1 MKKTS
6 LITAVLAGLCS
17 TAFAQV
23 PVTTGLKL
31 HLDAGSGYNA
41 NGAAAATWNDLSGAN
56 NHLTSGN
63 AGTAEPV
70 WNANSAGA
78 GYPGVKFDGTSDYM
92 TRLANQTS
100 GWNSTAAT
108 LFVVR
113 IANTASNTI
122 NETNFSGARTT
133 LSIGENNSF
142 NNEFLLM
149 GNWGEHT
156 TSSGQWVRKD
166 HQCYPSLPNNLP
178 AVTAVALN
186 TGLAGSDL
194 NYYVNGIISNK
205 VADTSGTP
213 APYTAA
219 ARSIIIGGRYDS
231 PLSLQSMTW
240 FDGYILEIVA
250 YNRLLTPTEIDDV
263 NTYLKCKYKINY
275 AACNVIPTCTPPIG
289 GCDDLCYWRVVGNNI
304 NDGKNIFGTLTDD
317 DVRIQ
322 TNSTDRGILKGGST
336 TFGGFFGW
344 NTMNPTARLHVNC
357 AGGNYESG
365 VSDIRFQGL
374 EQGTGNM
381 LAIDGNGY
389 VYNSGVPVSG
399 GPGLSWNVVGNS
411 ITGGNNFLGTNSA
424 HNVVLRTNNINRGIL
439 TSGTSGLFGDDG
451 RLGWQT
457 LNPTAHFHVNCR
469 NGNPEGSGAS
479 DVRFEQLER
488 GTGSV
493 LAIDDAGYVYN
504 TGIPAGGGAAGTGW
518 NVTGNNITGGNN
530 FLGTNSPD
538 DVVLRTSGIDKG
550 ILTSGMAGIPND
562 DGRLGWHTLNPT
574 AHLHINCAGG
584 NEDGSG
590 MSDVRF
596 EELETGDGMVLVIDD
611 EGYVHNS
618 RRPLSDIGGKAEA
631 ELAKLRI
638 EVSELKA
645 QVELL
650 TNAKKAPGQGSISD
664 GSRLYQNVPNP
675 FGRETVIEYY
685 IHKMEKNAYIMVYD
699 LNGREMARYP
709 IAASG
714 KGKVTVAGDNLVSGM
729 YLYSLVV
736 DGQEID
742 SKRMALIK

>member
-1 MKKTS
+1 MKKTP
-6 LITAVLAGLCS
+6 LITAALSLLCGA
-17 TAFAQV
+17 AFAQTI
-23 PVTTGLKL
+23 PVTSGLKL
-31 HLDAGSGYNA
+31 HVDAGNGYNA
-41 NGAAAATWNDLSGAN
+41 NGAAASTWNDLSGSGN
-56 NHLTSGN
+56 NLTSGN

-70 WNANSAGA
+70 WNANAAGSGFA
-78 GYPGVKFDGTSDYM
+78 GVKFDGTSDYM
-92 TRLANQTS
+92 VRYANQTS

-122 NETNFSGARTT
+122 NESNFNGARTT

-166 HQCYPSLPNNLP
+166 HQCYPTLPNNLP

-194 NYYVNGIISNK
+194 NYYVNGIMSTK
-205 VADTSGTP
+205 AADTSGSP

-219 ARSIIIGGRYDS
+219 ARSIMVGGRFDS

-263 NTYLKCKYKINY
+263 NRYLKCKYQINY
-275 AACNVIPTCTPPIG
+275 AACNVAPNCTPPQ
-289 GCDDLCYWRVVGNNI
+289 GCNDLCYWRVVGNNI
-304 NDGKNIFGTLTDD
+304 NNGNNIFGTLTDD
-317 DVRIQ
+317 DVRVQ
-322 TNSTDRGILKGGST
+322 TNGTDRGIMRGGAG

-344 NTMNPTARLHVNC
+344 NTMAPTARFHVNC

-374 EQGTGNM
+374 EQGTGNQ
-381 LAIDGNGY
+381 LAIDANGY
-389 VYNSGVPVSG
+389 VYNSGVPVG
-399 GPGLSWNVVGNS
+399 GSPGTAWNVLGNT
-411 ITGGNNFLGTNSA
+411 IAGGNNLLGTNSA
-424 HNVVLRTNNINRGIL
+424 HDVILRTNGINKGIL
-439 TSGTSGLFGDDG
+439 TSGTSGIFGDDG
-451 RLGWQT
+451 RFGWRT
-457 LNPTAHFHVNCR
+457 LNPTARFHLNCAG
-469 NGNPEGSGAS
+469 GNPEGSGTS
-479 DVRFEQLER
+479 DVRFERLER
-488 GTGSV
+488 GTGSM

-504 TGIPAGGGAAGTGW
+504 TGIPAGGVAAGTGW
-518 NVTGNNITGGNN
+518 DVTGNNIAGGNN
-530 FLGTNSPD
+530 FFGTNTPD

-562 DGRLGWHTLNPT
+562 DGRIGWHTLNPT

-584 NEDGSG
+584 NEEGSG
-590 MSDVRF
+590 QSDVRF
-596 EELETGDGMVLVIDD
+596 EELEEGDGMVLVIDD

-618 RRPLSDIGGKAEA
+618 RRPLSDIGKRAE
-631 ELAKLRI
+631 EEMGRLRSEI
-638 EVSELKA
+638 SELKA
-645 QVELL
+645 QLAQL
-650 TNAKKAPGQGSISD
+650 TNARTAPAQAGISD
-664 GSRLYQNVPNP
+664 ASRLYQNVPNP
-675 FGRETVIEYY
+675 FGHETVVEYY
-685 IHKMEKNAYIMVYD
+685 VHQMEKSAYIMVYD

-709 IAASG
+709 IAATG
-714 KGKVTVAGDNLVSGM
+714 KGKVTVGSDNLVSGM
-729 YLYSLVV
+729 YLYSLVI
-736 DGQEID
+736 DGHEID